1 VLNDVVKVEE
11 VEKKNDVN
19 HTREG
24 IGHSHQLARQVEG
37 KQRDRKWSE
46 DEKA

>member
-1 VLNDVVKVEE
+1 VLNVVVKEEE
-11 VEKKNDVN
+11 VEKKIVVN

-24 IGHSHQLARQVEG
+24 IGHSHQPARQVEG
-37 KQRDRKWSE
+37 KRRDRKWRE